1 MSGAKI
7 KSAGATRGQ
16 LALVGVLALI
26 LVGVIGSNLRGS
38 AEEPAALVPA
48 AVTATSEPAQ
58 PGLIAGKPTV
68 NDSPF
73 GDFAVDADWP
83 EPSLEQLINFDPF
96 APPASAVAVEP
107 GIDSTDD
114 SLRNLSE
121 AKDAIIF
128 VTGDQRVARIGE
140 TEYHVGD
147 AVGRFR
153 ITEISSAGIVLSEP
167 VADSNDR

>member
-16 LALVGVLALI
+16 LALVGVLALV
-26 LVGVIGSNLRGS
+26 LVGVIGNNLRGA
-38 AEEPAALVPA
+38 AEEPAAPA
-48 AVTATSEPAQ
+48 PQVVAATSEPAQ
-58 PGLIAGKPTV
+58 PRLIAAKPTIT
-68 NDSPF
+68 DGPF
-73 GDFAVDADWP
+73 GEFAAEADWP
-83 EPSLEQLINFDPF
+83 EPSLEQLVNFDPF
-96 APPASAVAVEP
+96 APPASVAVDVP
-107 GIDSTDD
+107 GSDSTND

-128 VTGDQRVARIGE
+128 VTGNQRVARIGE

-167 VADSNDR
+167 VEGSSDR